1 MKQSVHEERLKIPTV
16 GGGHMFVRQLAPEK
30 ATAVVLMVHGLGN
43 QGDVFLQDGH
53 GLANYL
59 SEMGYTCVVPDLI
72 GQGQSWPHRSRQFNH
87 GADLIIREDLPR
99 LAAECRRIA
108 NGKPVFLIGQG
119 FGGVLL
125 ASAYARSPAM
135 RPQVAG
141 LMHFGSRRSTRLGG
155 VAHGGWD
162 AFVWKRLFPVLGSLG
177 GEVPLHWFR
186 QAMNAESVQLFQ
198 DAQDWNDGDWR
209 GPGPESFNYAAAAE
223 QLDWPPSL
231 YLARRHGG
239 YADHLA
245 DVREFMRE
253 LGTHNGRLLVLGKRD
268 GNLRNYSTLS
278 MLQHDDAWVDH
289 FPVILDWLNERLRQ
303 LDADDTPARH
313 LASV

>member
-1 MKQSVHEERLKIPTV
+1 MKQSVHEERLKVPTV
-16 GGGHMFVRQLAPEK
+16 GGGHLFVRKVAPDHAK
-30 ATAVVLMVHGLGN
+30 AVVLLVHGLGN
-43 QGDVFLQDGH
+43 QGDIFLQDGH

-59 SEMGYTCVVPDLI
+59 SEMGYTCLVPDLI
-72 GQGQSWPHRSRQFNH
+72 GQGQSWPHRSRQLSH
-87 GADLIIREDLPR
+87 GIDAMVREDLPR
-99 LAAECRRIA
+99 LAAETRRVA
-108 NGKPVFLIGQG
+108 DGKPVFLVGQG

-125 ASAYARSPAM
+125 ASAYARIPAM

-141 LMHFGSRRSTRLGG
+141 MVHFGSRRSARLGG
-155 VAHGGWD
+155 VTHGGWET
-162 AFVWKRLFPVLGSLG
+162 FVWRRLLPLLGKLK

-186 QAMNAESVQLFQ
+186 QSMNAESTQLFA
-198 DAQDWNDGDWR
+198 DALAWNEGDWT
-209 GPGPESFNYAAAAE
+209 GQGDADYHYGNGAE

-231 YLARRHGG
+231 YLARRKGG
-239 YADHLA
+239 YGDHLA

-268 GNLRNYSTLS
+268 GNLRNYGPLS

-303 LDADDTPARH
+303 NDPDDAATRH

>member
-1 MKQSVHEERLKIPTV
+1 MKQSVHEERLKVPTV
-16 GGGHMFVRQLAPEK
+16 GGGHLFVRQLAPEQS
-30 ATAVVLMVHGLGN
+30 TAVVLMVHGLGN

-59 SEMGYTCVVPDLI
+59 SEMGYTCIVPDMI
-72 GQGQSWPHRSRQFNH
+72 GQGQSWPHRSRQLNH
-87 GADLIIREDLPR
+87 GAGVMIREDLPR
-99 LAAECRRIA
+99 LAAEARRIA
-108 NGKPVFLIGQG
+108 NGKPVFLVGEG

-125 ASAYARSPAM
+125 ASAYARISAM

-141 LMHFGSRRSTRLGG
+141 MVHLGTRRSTRLGG

-162 AFVWKRLFPVLGSLG
+162 AFVWQRLLPLLGSLK

-186 QAMNAESVQLFQ
+186 KSMNAESLQLFQ
-198 DAQDWNDGDWR
+198 DAKAWNDGDWH
-209 GPGPESFNYAAAAE
+209 GPGSDSFDYAAAAT
-223 QLDWPPSL
+223 QLDWPASL
-231 YLARRHGG
+231 YLARRQGG
-239 YADHLA
+239 YGDHLA

-268 GNLRNYSTLS
+268 GNLRNYGPLS

-303 LDADDTPARH
+303 MDSDDKPARH